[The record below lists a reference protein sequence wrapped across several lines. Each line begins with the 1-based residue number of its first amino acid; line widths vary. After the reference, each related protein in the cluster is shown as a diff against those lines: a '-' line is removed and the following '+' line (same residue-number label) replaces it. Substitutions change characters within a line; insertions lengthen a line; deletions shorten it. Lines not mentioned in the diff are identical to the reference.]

1 MCKWKGEP
9 VDGRAFYA
17 LLSSDDKFC
26 AELGRAVLAAGRLE
40 TSLKQYIVDKAQHP
54 DLTRSTLGTLI
65 TVARNCRLLSKML
78 PALEMLKDQRNYL
91 THNVYA
97 LLSGFVQETI
107 LEGSNLID
115 SDVHTYTERAW
126 QLAEN
131 LNGLAEILEREILP
145 EVKERI
151 PDAGK

>member
-17 LLSSDDKFC
+17 LLSRDDKFC

-54 DLTRSTLGTLI
+54 DLTRATLGTLI

-91 THNVYA
+91 THNVHA
-97 LLSGFVQETI
+97 LLSEFIEETI

-131 LNGLAEILEREILP
+131 LNGLAEILERELIS
-145 EVKERI
+145 EAKGRT
-151 PDAGK
+151 PDAD

>member
-9 VDGRAFYA
+9 VDGPAFYA
-17 LLSSDDKFC
+17 LLCGDDEFC

-40 TSLKQYIVDKAQHP
+40 TALKQHIIDNALHP
-54 DLTRSTLGTLI
+54 DLTRATLGRLI
-65 TVARNCRLLSKML
+65 TIARDRKLLSKML
-78 PALEMLKDQRNYL
+78 PALEMLRDQRNYL
-91 THNVYA
+91 THSVHA
-97 LLSGFVQETI
+97 LLSGFIEETI

-131 LNGLAEILEREILP
+131 LNGLAEVLQREST
-145 EVKERI
+145 
-151 PDAGK
+151 

>member
-1 MCKWKGEP
+1 MCKWKGKP

-17 LLSSDDKFC
+17 LLCADDEFC

-40 TSLKQYIVDKAQHP
+40 TVLKLHISDNAEHAKV
-54 DLTRSTLGTLI
+54 TRATLGRLI
-65 TVARNCRLLSKML
+65 DIAKEHRMLS
-78 PALEMLKDQRNYL
+78 ALEMLKDQRNYL
-91 THNVYA
+91 THNVHA
-97 LLSGFVQETI
+97 LLSGFIEETI

-131 LNGLAEILEREILP
+131 LNGLAEALERQY
-145 EVKERI
+145 
-151 PDAGK
+151 A